1 MDDPFLS
8 VFYSS
13 QELKQSDDSLL
24 RDLKAAAQTFSLD

>member
-1 MDDPFLS
+1 MVDPFLS

-24 RDLKAAAQTFSLD
+24 RDLKTAVQTVSLD